1 MSSEELQRKT
11 SINIQEKANLIWSI
25 ADKLVGVYKP
35 HEYGNVILPMCVLKR
50 FEDTLAPTK
59 EMVVKMNEDLD
70 KRGISVKKGFLE
82 SAAKQKFY
90 NVSPFTFEK
99 LLADADNIKD
109 NFESYLNHFSDNV
122 LDIMMRMDFD
132 KEIKKLA
139 DNDRLYI
146 VIKEFCTEKAY
157 LGADKVSSVD
167 MGYVFEELVRKFS
180 ESYDEQAGAHFTARD
195 IIYLMAEL
203 LVGEDEKKLSE
214 EGITASIYDMAMGTS
229 QMLGCLSER
238 FYQIDPEAEI
248 TCYGQEL
255 NNQTFGIAKA
265 DMLIKGG
272 NADNMRQGDTL
283 GSDQFGGYKFDYII
297 SNPPFGIEWKTSEKA
312 VKDEHDLGDA
322 GRFEPGLPAIGD
334 GQMLFMLNGI
344 AKLKDEGRM
353 AIIQNG
359 SSLFKGDAGSGE
371 SNIRGY
377 LLEHDWLEAIVQLP
391 TDLFYNTGIATY
403 VWIITK
409 NKPED
414 RIGKVQL
421 IDASKCFEKRR
432 KPLGNKRVEI
442 TDACRDLIMSAY
454 RDFTNWTYAEGELVV
469 ESKVKDVEDFKYSKL
484 FINRPLKLRYEDLQ
498 IPEDAKLKPTDRE
511 LLETVIKAHAE
522 YLGSHPVSDF
532 ALFSMLKQQKVKTT
546 QAQVKV
552 VRQYLGTR
560 DASYPEV
567 HKKPLETAGSDYEW
581 DSELADT
588 EIIPWKQDIAEY
600 LDKNVRPYAPDF
612 SVDES
617 KTKIGYEI
625 PFTREFY
632 KYVPLANSKD
642 IFAELK
648 ALEEKEVD
656 LMNKILGGE
665 A

>member
-312 VKDEHDLGDA
+312 VKDEHDLGGA

-442 TDACRDLIMSAY
+442 TDACRNLIMTAY
-454 RDFTNWTYAEGELVV
+454 RDFTNWTYTEGELVV

-484 FINRPLKLRYEDLQ
+484 FINRPLKLRYENMQ
-498 IPEDAKLKPTDRE
+498 MPEDAKLKPAARE
-511 LLETVIKAHAE
+511 LLEVIIKAH
-522 YLGSHPVSDF
+522 
-532 ALFSMLKQQKVKTT
+532 
-546 QAQVKV
+546 
-552 VRQYLGTR
+552 
-560 DASYPEV
+560 
-567 HKKPLETAGSDYEW
+567 
-581 DSELADT
+581 SE
-588 EIIPWKQDIAEY
+588 
-600 LDKNVRPYAPDF
+600 
-612 SVDES
+612 
-617 KTKIGYEI
+617 
-625 PFTREFY
+625 
-632 KYVPLANSKD
+632 
-642 IFAELK
+642 
-648 ALEEKEVD
+648 
-656 LMNKILGGE
+656 
-665 A
+665 